1 MSGLVGPDA
10 SMLAFTGLA
19 ASRGAAA
26 KNCVPSLGAYT
37 GGDELE
43 RVNPDGR
50 VGSEGRPPR
59 PRVLDTVGL
68 LARAAAARRSVSLE
82 FGEPFGESLGDTLG
96 EPTGESR
103 GETIGEPRGEAVRRP
118 PMIDFA
124 YAAAGVMVE
133 VGRDDSEANKADVG
147 VVRRVDGGKNDFCWV
162 TIEEEAAG
170 DEVGTRQNWTR

>member
-1 MSGLVGPDA
+1 MSGLVAPDP
-10 SMLAFTGLA
+10 SVLAFAGLA
-19 ASRGAAA
+19 VSRGAAA
-26 KNCVPSLGAYT
+26 KNCAPSLGVYT

-43 RVNPDGR
+43 RVKPGGR

-59 PRVLDTVGL
+59 PRVLDTVVL
-68 LARAAAARRSVSLE
+68 LARAAARRSVSLE

-124 YAAAGVMVE
+124 YAAAGVTVE
-133 VGRDDSEANKADVG
+133 VGRCDSEANKADVG
-147 VVRRVDGGKNDFCWV
+147 VVRRVEGGKNDFCWV
-162 TIEEEAAG
+162 TTEEEAAG